1 MNFSFY
7 KDIVAR
13 DKFRLQITALLD
25 NAFNHPQFF
34 PGYGDT
40 FHNMQSYLEDGDPNN
55 GVTGVL
61 GADTIGNAE
70 GFAPGRVVPHR
81 HPSHVLAS

>member
-7 KDIVAR
+7 KDVVAKDR
-13 DKFRLQITALLD
+13 FRLQLTALLD

-34 PGYGDT
+34 PSYGSG
-40 FHNMQSYLEDGDPNN
+40 FHSVNDYLENGDPNN

-61 GADTIGNAE
+61 GSDTIYNAE
-70 GFAPGRVVPHR
+70 GFSPGRVFR
-81 HPSHVLAS
+81 IGIRATF